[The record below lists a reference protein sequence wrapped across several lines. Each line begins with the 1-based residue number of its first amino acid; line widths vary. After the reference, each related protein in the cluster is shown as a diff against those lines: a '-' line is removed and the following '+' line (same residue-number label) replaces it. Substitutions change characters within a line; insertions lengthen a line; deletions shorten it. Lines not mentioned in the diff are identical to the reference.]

1 MKSQRDLKIVFAQIS
16 GKVKATRFEVVGGC
30 STNLVDILKLGRRA
44 SSSFLAAWQAAA
56 APLKLTLAPPSVTTH
71 YINRAESRARSKQ
84 RDLRAAIIRPP
95 PSVPPSPT

>member
-1 MKSQRDLKIVFAQIS
+1 MKSQRDLKIVFAPIS

-44 SSSFLAAWQAAA
+44 SSSFLAAWQAA
-56 APLKLTLAPPSVTTH
+56 PLKLTLAPPSVTTH
-71 YINRAESRARSKQ
+71 YIREESRARSKQ
-84 RDLRAAIIRPP
+84 RDWRAAIIRPP

>member
-30 STNLVDILKLGRRA
+30 STNLVEILKLGRRA
-44 SSSFLAAWQAAA
+44 SSSFGAAWQ

-71 YINRAESRARSKQ
+71 YIRAESRARSKQ

-95 PSVPPSPT
+95 PSLPPSPT

>member
-1 MKSQRDLKIVFAQIS
+1 MKSQRDFKIVFAQIS
-16 GKVKATRFEVVGGC
+16 EKVKATRFEVVGGC
-30 STNLVDILKLGRRA
+30 STNLVEILKLGRRA

-71 YINRAESRARSKQ
+71 YIRAESRARSKQ